1 MIVAGFGFRASA
13 SASSLLD
20 AFAQATRAHRP
31 THLSAPED
39 KIEVDCMRAASK
51 HLQLPVLAVSCGQM
65 SAQETP
71 TQSSKVFET
80 RGVGSVAEAAAL
92 AAAGDGA
99 TLVESRSI
107 SSDRLATCAIAI
119 GALT

>member
-20 AFAQATRAHRP
+20 AFAQATGAHRP

-39 KIEVDCMRAASK
+39 KAGMDCMRAVSE
-51 HLQLPVLAVSCGQM
+51 HLQLPVAAVSCGQM

-71 TQSSKVFET
+71 TQSGKVIET

-99 TLVESRSI
+99 TLVEPRSI
-107 SSDRLATCAIAI
+107 SSDSLATCAIAI
-119 GALT
+119 GAST